1 MSSTLR
7 KASPRDSLAA
17 ASEVLLP
24 PIAKGVIIR
33 RPGVLS
39 LAERWDAGTRAVQR
53 MQRLGD
59 DYGPDPLPLAIPGR
73 DMALVLSNDD
83 VRRVLGGTPEPFAAA
98 TREKQAALRHFQP
111 HGVLASHGAERQDR
125 RDFNEQ
131 VLGAQV
137 PVHHL
142 AGALLAKVV
151 EEADV
156 LSDLIERTGRL
167 GWEDYI
173 EAWMRTVRRVVL
185 GDAARDDHALTDDLA
200 SLRAAG
206 NFAFFR
212 PTPRKLRARFFRQ
225 LRGHLDRAEPESLAG
240 VMAETPTS
248 EMTRPA
254 QQVPQWL
261 FAYDAAAWASFRALA
276 LLGSHPEQAATAST
290 ELPDDPAADPP
301 DTEYLRAC
309 VLESLRLW
317 PTTPVVLR
325 ETTAPTQW
333 RNGTLPEGT
342 SLVIF
347 APYFHRD
354 DRQVPEAHRFAP
366 EIWMGNTGGP
376 QLGAITDDAW
386 PLIPFSAGPAVCP
399 GRNLVLLT
407 TSAMIGTLLA
417 RHELRL
423 QPHHSL
429 GPDRDLPGTLS
440 PFELTFATAGR

>member
-1 MSSTLR
+1 MPSPLR
-7 KASPRDSLAA
+7 TASPSDTFAA
-17 ASEVLLP
+17 VSEVLVP

-33 RPGVLS
+33 RPGVLA
-39 LAERWDAGTRAVQR
+39 LAERWDVGTRAVQR
-53 MQRLGD
+53 MQRLSDG
-59 DYGPDPLPLAIPGR
+59 YGPDPLPLAIPGR

-83 VRRVLGGTPEPFAAA
+83 VRRVLGDTPEPFAAA
-98 TREKQAALRHFQP
+98 TSEKQAALRHFQP
-111 HGVLASHGAERQDR
+111 HGVLASHGPERQDR
-125 RDFNEQ
+125 RAFNEQ
-131 VLGAQV
+131 VLGSQL

-142 AGALLAKVV
+142 AGSLLAKVV

-156 LSDLIERTGRL
+156 LAEIIGRTGRL
-167 GWEDYI
+167 RWEDYI

-206 NFAFFR
+206 NFAFLR
-212 PTPRKLRARFFRQ
+212 PTPKKLRARFFRQ
-225 LRGHLDRAEPESLAG
+225 LRGHLDRAEPDCLAG
-240 VMAETPTS
+240 VMAETPAS

-254 QQVPQWL
+254 EQVPQWL
-261 FAYDAAAWASFRALA
+261 FAYDAAAWASYRALA
-276 LLGSHPEQAATAST
+276 LLGSHPDQAATVRG
-290 ELPDDPAADPP
+290 ELPDDPTADPP

-325 ETTAPTQW
+325 ETTAPTTW

-354 DRQVPEAHRFAP
+354 DRYLPEAHRFAP
-366 EIWMGNTGGP
+366 EIWTGNTGGP

-407 TSAMIGTLLA
+407 TSAMIGTLLT
-417 RHELRL
+417 RHDLRL
-423 QPHHSL
+423 QAPHAL
-429 GPDRDLPGTLS
+429 DPDRDLPGTLN
-440 PFELTFATAGR
+440 PFELTFNA